1 MNDGETLFLTLA
13 VTFVGSGLGTTIVA
27 ALFKRRFDAQL
38 ETHKA
43 LLQRSGLVH
52 ARQVDALSV
61 IYSKLE
67 HALFYLQ
74 RVTSA
79 GKYEGEE
86 DNKLLQGMARELA
99 PASEEF
105 SKNKLLVSD
114 DLRNKLDEFFNK
126 MVLVGLDVRLALDPM
141 VQGEPRVKIW
151 TQAQQTAYK
160 ELPSILEAIRVEARA
175 VIHG

>member
-1 MNDGETLFLTLA
+1 M
-13 VTFVGSGLGTTIVA
+13 TFIGSGLGTTIAA

-43 LLQRSGLVH
+43 LLQRNGLIH

-74 RVTSA
+74 RVSTSA
-79 GKYEGEE
+79 GKYEGED

-114 DLRNKLDEFFNK
+114 DLRNKLDQFFNT
-126 MVLVGLDVRLALDPM
+126 MVLVGLDVRLAF
-141 VQGEPRVKIW
+141 
-151 TQAQQTAYK
+151 
-160 ELPSILEAIRVEARA
+160 
-175 VIHG
+175 